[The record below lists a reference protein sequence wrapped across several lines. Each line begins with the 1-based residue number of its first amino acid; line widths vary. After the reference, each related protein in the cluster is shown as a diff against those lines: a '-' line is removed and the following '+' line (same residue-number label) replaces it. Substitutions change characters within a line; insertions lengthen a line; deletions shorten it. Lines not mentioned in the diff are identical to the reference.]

1 VTSVLV
7 ALGAA
12 LACGLEMLEAVAIV
26 LAVALT
32 RRPREAIAGAVAAVA
47 ACVVAGIVAGPLLVQ
62 QAALRPV
69 QIVVGVALLAFGG
82 NWLRKAVLR
91 FAGRKA
97 RSDSYADF
105 VAERETLEHESPP
118 PADRWDWPGATIAF
132 QGVALEGIEVILIV
146 TALAAEPGHRTAAYA
161 GAAIAAVGVAVLGVV
176 LHRPLRRVP
185 ETELKYVVGLL
196 LASYGAFLLGEGLG
210 IDWPLGDAAIL
221 VLAGFWLIV
230 TQVLVAVW
238 SRGVAGRTAA
248 GEMPAPSDHRTVKKL

>member
-32 RRPREAIAGAVAAVA
+32 RRPREALVGAGAAVVACVIAGV
-47 ACVVAGIVAGPLLVQ
+47 IAGPLLVQ

-69 QIVVGVALLAFGG
+69 QIVVGIALLAFGL
-82 NWLRKAVLR
+82 NWLRKAVQRL
-91 FAGRKA
+91 AGRRK
-97 RSDSYADF
+97 RSDAYADF
-105 VAERETLEHESPP
+105 VHEREELEHEAPP
-118 PADRWDWPGATIAF
+118 PAGHWDWAGTSIAF

-146 TALAAEPGHRTAAYA
+146 TALAAEPGHRTAAYV
-161 GAAIAAVGVAVLGVV
+161 GAAVAAVVVAALGAI

-196 LASYGAFLLGEGLG
+196 LSAYGAFLLGEGLG
-210 IDWPLGDAAIL
+210 IDWPLGDAMIL
-221 VLAGFWLIV
+221 VLIGFWFV
-230 TQVLVAVW
+230 VSQVFVRRAKSPLRA
-238 SRGVAGRTAA
+238 
-248 GEMPAPSDHRTVKKL
+248 

>member
-32 RRPREAIAGAVAAVA
+32 RRAREALAGAAAAVV
-47 ACVVAGIVAGPLLVQ
+47 ACVAAGIVAGPLLVQ
-62 QAALRPV
+62 QAALHPV
-69 QIVVGVALLAFGG
+69 QIVIGIVLLAVGL
-82 NWLRKAVLR
+82 NWLRKAVARL
-91 FAGRKA
+91 AGRRA

-105 VAERETLEHESPP
+105 VHEREQLEHEAPP
-118 PADRWDWPGATIAF
+118 DAGRWDWAGAAISF

-161 GAAIAAVGVAVLGVV
+161 GAAIAAVVVAALGAI

-196 LASYGAFLLGEGLG
+196 LSAYGAFLLGEGIG
-210 IDWPLGDAAIL
+210 VDWPLGDAMIL
-221 VLAGFWLIV
+221 VLVGFWFIV
-230 TQVLVAVW
+230 SQLLV
-238 SRGVAGRTAA
+238 RRTKSPVRA
-248 GEMPAPSDHRTVKKL
+248 SIDL